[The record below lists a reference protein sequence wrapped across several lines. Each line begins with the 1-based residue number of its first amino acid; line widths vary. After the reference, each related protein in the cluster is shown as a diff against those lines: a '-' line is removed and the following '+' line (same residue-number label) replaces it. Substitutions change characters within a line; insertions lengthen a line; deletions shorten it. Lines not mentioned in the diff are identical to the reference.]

1 MLFHFRPD
9 TDIRTNLLRNHF
21 GTWIES
27 VGVDKLRVYEQTQTS
42 YWTMKEVFSRLGFF
56 HGDLIHQDFQL

>member
-42 YWTMKEVFSRLGFF
+42 YEGGL
-56 HGDLIHQDFQL
+56 L